1 MTATV
6 TAPVSAPPSRPR
18 AALRLFGSFFRRAPF
33 SAFWGVVAALIVAM
47 AVAAPVIAP
56 YPPLKSDFRAM
67 QKPPDEKHWFG
78 TDQIGRDTLSRVIY
92 GSQTS
97 LTVALGA
104 VLFGTTVGALW
115 GLACGYFGGRFDMV
129 SQRIIEFLQS
139 FPDLILAMAI
149 AMALGGGLL
158 TVIVAIAITRIPFGG
173 RVIRSVVLS
182 LKEMQYVEA
191 ARGIGASHK
200 RLMFRHILP
209 QCVAPYLILAT
220 THLGVAIV
228 IEASLGFLGV
238 GIPPPMPTW
247 GNMLANSLNAGLVPP
262 WWLVLFPGLA
272 ITVTVLAFNLL
283 GDGIRDLLDPRLRG
297 SV

>member
-1 MTATV
+1 MTTV
-6 TAPVSAPPSRPR
+6 TSPLPAPPSRLR
-18 AALRLFGSFFRRAPF
+18 AAFGGLRRFFRRAPL

-47 AVAAPVIAP
+47 AIAAPAIAP

-97 LTVALGA
+97 LTVAMGA

-149 AMALGGGLL
+149 AMALGGGVV
-158 TVIVAIAITRIPFGG
+158 TVIVAIAVTRIPFGG

-191 ARGIGASHK
+191 ARGLGASHQ

-220 THLGVAIV
+220 THLGVAII

-238 GIPPPMPTW
+238 GIPPPSPTW
-247 GNMLANSLNAGLVPP
+247 GNMLSDALNAGLVPP

-272 ITVTVLAFNLL
+272 ITITVLAFNLL
-283 GDGIRDLLDPRLRG
+283 GDGIRDMLDPRLRG